1 MAVSVR
7 TDGYSSSKQ
16 PDDVESTT
24 KQVSSLEKLMELKTK
39 LQKELQASEK
49 EKQIYLQEEAVIP
62 LSLVD
67 EYRDQ
72 KGRKGKLQ
80 MQNQQDKSTKL
91 SKASAKQR
99 DIELLMESHERER
112 KVLEQH
118 NLRLRCIIDLR
129 RQSSNRKE
137 TRCREQIGELKQ
149 KLDRTITARVD
160 QATSLQEMRDTNK
173 KIQGKVSQLQST
185 IEQQAEVEKMN
196 LVRQFRVKM
205 HELKKELNE
214 ERQANITG
222 AQEWIDKN
230 NLLTHELNNAT
241 ETLNKIT
248 SSNVKLALENKDLKI
263 RFKSQEE
270 ERQSVVRHVTTMRKE
285 NRRLTEHVV
294 RLQEEV
300 IQISKE
306 IGKKRNLD
314 QTKSTAA
321 GSGTSAVK
329 NQTNTTT
336 AAATTSDVGMSGNVV
351 YLKPGQTSVEYE
363 AKYLEVIN
371 KVKRQLEHERRI
383 LKQVRSSHIE
393 LLQERTE
400 LEVFLRQC
408 LHDARKEIAKDTA
421 TCAATRNQH
430 GLKDYHVEDRRNLL
444 DLLLSKER
452 VLTVLYAKAF
462 PYRLPQDSLASEID
476 CVRPTD
482 NILSSTSA
490 ELDMDTLWTKWKAW
504 AERPL

>member
-1 MAVSVR
+1 MAVSVKGNGPACKKPII
-7 TDGYSSSKQ
+7 TNGTEVVKKS
-16 PDDVESTT
+16 
-24 KQVSSLEKLMELKTK
+24 SSLEKLMELKSK
-39 LQKELQASEK
+39 LQKELLASEK
-49 EKQIYLQEEAVIP
+49 EKQAFLQEEAIIP

-72 KGRKGKLQ
+72 KGRKGKMQ
-80 MQNQQDKSTKL
+80 TQNQQDKGMKV

-99 DIELLMESHERER
+99 DIDLLVESHEKER

-129 RQSSNRKE
+129 RQSGKRKE
-137 TRCREQIGELKQ
+137 ARCREQIGELKQ
-149 KLDRTITARVD
+149 KLDRTITSKVD
-160 QATSLQEMRDTNK
+160 QATSLQQMRTTNK

-205 HELKKELNE
+205 HELKKELSE

-230 NLLTHELNNAT
+230 NLLTHELDNAT
-241 ETLNKIT
+241 ETLNKIS
-248 SSNVKLALENKDLKI
+248 SSNIKLTLENKDLKI
-263 RFKSQEE
+263 KFKSQEE
-270 ERQSVVRHVTTMRKE
+270 ERQAVVRQVTAMRKE
-285 NRRLTEHVV
+285 NYRLTEHVQ
-294 RLQEEV
+294 RLQKEV
-300 IQISKE
+300 IEISKV
-306 IGKKRNLD
+306 IRKRR
-314 QTKSTAA
+314 QTEPATAA
-321 GSGTSAVK
+321 GSGSTAVR
-329 NQTNTTT
+329 NQTATTT
-336 AAATTSDVGMSGNVV
+336 TTSNDKNIMTGSVI
-351 YLKPGQTSVEYE
+351 YLKPGQNGAEYE

-383 LKQVRSSHIE
+383 LKQVRSNHIE

-408 LHDARKEIAKDTA
+408 LHDARKEIAKDTTA
-421 TCAATRNQH
+421 CVVSRSQNS
-430 GLKDYHVEDRRNLL
+430 LKDYRAEDRKNLL
-444 DLLLSKER
+444 ELLLSKER
-452 VLTVLYAKAF
+452 VLTVFYAKAF
-462 PYRLPQDSLASEID
+462 PYRLPQDTLLSDID

-482 NILSSTSA
+482 NIMSSASA